1 LSGIEKLNQEAP
13 KNGDK
18 EEAEDADEDVEKLGD
33 GYTLRLGLQDAAND
47 CERERHEAVN
57 EREKNAP
64 LDFCDD
70 GPVEWHDRQRCD
82 PGGKP
87 EVGDAITTENR
98 ADRFTHWSHS
108 EIAAEHA
115 KEEKERGN
123 DRRQFALLHGR
134 KRREYPSYKRWPI

>member
-18 EEAEDADEDVEKLGD
+18 EEAEDADEDVEELGD

-47 CERERHEAVN
+47 CERDRHEAVN
-57 EREKNAP
+57 EGEKNAP
-64 LDFCDD
+64 PDFCHD
-70 GPVEWHDRQRCD
+70 GPIKWHDRQRCD

-87 EVGDAITTENR
+87 KVGDAITAEDR
-98 ADRFTHWSHS
+98 AERFPYRSHC

-115 KEEKERGN
+115 KEEEERGD
-123 DRRQFALLHGR
+123 DRRKFMPLDEG
-134 KRREYPSYKRWPI
+134 KRRDYPTYQR